1 MDEYLLPLFFKIQ
14 NQINEIKAH
23 KLTIE
28 PFFESIKNWVM
39 EIQAGSLDFS
49 SEKPRLPAWI
59 SYSSIIRLIA
69 RGQGGLHLLSCRKI
83 LRRYREQRL

>member
-1 MDEYLLPLFFKIQ
+1 MKIPISFNTTKANHQIVVDEYLLPLFFKIQ

-59 SYSSIIRLIA
+59 SYS
-69 RGQGGLHLLSCRKI
+69 LSNPFF
-83 LRRYREQRL
+83 